1 MKKIL
6 LLTAMVMLAVTS
18 CLKFEEPKSLA
29 PSTVNA
35 PEIVISAVGDS
46 TFTATITP
54 ASGTNFYSF
63 AVLAG
68 EANPKVSASNLLK
81 VKVGSGIAEGLVDVK
96 NEATKTVVVKG
107 LLPNTNYTV
116 YAAATS
122 EQGQATAVATATTQT
137 SDKLAPK
144 LKSFSAGK
152 DGSVSLTFT
161 EAVKVNKEGK
171 AYATYYKVNN
181 PEDATTIDVP
191 AAKITVKGNTATF
204 PVVKDVPGAY
214 VIYTFEKG
222 LFNDAVDS
230 IAPGYNV
237 NSFEVKDGK
246 VTTKGLASRIPTK
259 SFDLTWTEEN
269 EKGDTLVYFSDPSTV
284 VPMFE
289 APGRVLSVLDEE
301 ADWVVKVRHNYNG
314 TEYLYPVSSYGY
326 LNDTT
331 FAFMLDEEPE
341 YTTSLDVIVAEGV
354 MEDEYGNP
362 NNAFERES
370 AYMRLLASTGI
381 EGEYAYTYNGVK
393 YSISFEKVD
402 DENVLVYAIDPE
414 LAAVGAYL
422 LGQPAYGPV
431 KGKYDSEEG
440 TVTISFGQEYN
451 TLDLS
456 PIIPSL
462 PDPIDFFLLTFDEE
476 GYLTDKG
483 SIVFDVLENG
493 CLECTAL
500 YVIANPDLG
509 YLTDPIE
516 FEDQL
521 FIKMSNTF
529 EAPTASA
536 AKASHVVKSNYVE
549 FRKF

>member
-6 LLTAMVMLAVTS
+6 LLAAMVMLAVTS

-96 NEATKTVVVKG
+96 NEATKTVVIKG
-107 LLPNTNYTV
+107 LNPNTDYTV

-122 EQGQATAVATATTQT
+122 EQGQQTSVTTATTHT
-137 SDKLAPK
+137 SDKVAPK

-171 AYATYYKVNN
+171 AYATYYKINN

-204 PVVKDVPGAY
+204 PVVKNVPGAY

-222 LFNDAVDS
+222 LFKDAVDS

-237 NSFEVKDGK
+237 NSFEVKSGK
-246 VTTKGLASRIPTK
+246 VTTKGLASRIPTET
-259 SFDLTWTEEN
+259 FDLTWTSEN

-289 APGRVLSVLDEE
+289 TPGRVLSVLDKD

-314 TEYLYPVSSYGY
+314 TEYLYPVSTYGY

-331 FAFMLDEEPE
+331 FAFMLDETPE
-341 YTTSLDVIVAEGV
+341 FTTDIDILIAEGV
-354 MEDEYGNP
+354 MEDEYGNT
-362 NNAFERES
+362 NNAFERNTAYNRFLES
-370 AYMRLLASTGI
+370 DGL
-381 EGEYAYTYNGVK
+381 EG
-393 YSISFEKVD
+393 
-402 DENVLVYAIDPE
+402 VYAAKVVDYWGDSYSWQILVEEVDETTFNVYGMAPYCYLKYGMVGPVAATWDEEKGTLALPYGPYEVFQSIQFLFLGYTENGLTNKGNCVLELQDNGWLESQDPY
-414 LAAVGAYL
+414 AVGYISGGQVELFDFIDSSVTFIKVSNTLPTSTSAKAAKSVPAYL
-422 LGQPAYGPV
+422 KARG
-431 KGKYDSEEG
+431 E
-440 TVTISFGQEYN
+440 F
-451 TLDLS
+451 
-456 PIIPSL
+456 
-462 PDPIDFFLLTFDEE
+462 
-476 GYLTDKG
+476 
-483 SIVFDVLENG
+483 
-493 CLECTAL
+493 AL
-500 YVIANPDLG
+500 
-509 YLTDPIE
+509 
-516 FEDQL
+516 
-521 FIKMSNTF
+521 
-529 EAPTASA
+529 
-536 AKASHVVKSNYVE
+536 
-549 FRKF
+549 

>member
-68 EANPKVSASNLLK
+68 EVNPKVSASNLLT

-107 LLPNTNYTV
+107 LMPNTNYTV

-122 EQGQATAVATATTQT
+122 EQGQATAVVTATTQT

-152 DGSVSLTFT
+152 DGSVSITFS
-161 EAVKVNKEGK
+161 EAVKVNKDGK
-171 AYATYYKVNN
+171 AFATYYKVNN

-204 PVVKDVPGAY
+204 PVVKNVPGAY

-222 LFNDAVDS
+222 LFKDAVDS
-230 IAPGYNV
+230 IAAGYSV
-237 NSFEVKDGK
+237 NSFDVKDGK

-314 TEYLYPVSSYGY
+314 TEYLYPVSNYGY

-331 FAFMLDEEPE
+331 FAFMFDEEPE
-341 YTTSLDVIVAEGV
+341 YTTGLDILVAEGV
-354 MEDEYGNP
+354 MEDEYGNT

-381 EGEYAYTYNGVK
+381 EGEYAYTYNGDK
-393 YSISFEKVD
+393 YSIYFEKVD
-402 DENVLVYAIDPE
+402 DENVLVYAMDPV
-414 LAAVGAYL
+414 LASIGAL

-456 PIIPSL
+456 PLIPSL
-462 PDPIDFFLLTFDEE
+462 TDPIDFFLLTFDEE

-483 SIVFDVLENG
+483 SVVFDVLENG

-500 YVIANPDLG
+500 YSIANPDLG

-549 FRKF
+549 LRKF

>member
-46 TFTATITP
+46 TLTATITP

-81 VKVGSGIAEGLVDVK
+81 VKVGSDIAEGLVDVK

-107 LLPNTNYTV
+107 LMPNTNYTV

-122 EQGQATAVATATTQT
+122 EQGQATAVTTATTQT

-152 DGSVSLTFT
+152 DGSVSITFS
-161 EAVKVNKEGK
+161 EAVKVNKDGK
-171 AYATYYKVNN
+171 AFATYYKVNN

-204 PVVKDVPGAY
+204 PVVKNVPGAY

-222 LFNDAVDS
+222 LFKDAVDS
-230 IAPGYNV
+230 IAAGYSV
-237 NSFEVKDGK
+237 NSFDVKDGK

-314 TEYLYPVSSYGY
+314 TEYLYPVSNYGY

-331 FAFMLDEEPE
+331 FAFKLDVEPE
-341 YTTSLDVIVAEGV
+341 YTTGLDILVAEGV
-354 MEDEYGNP
+354 MEDEYGNT

-370 AYMRLLASTGI
+370 AYMRLLESTGI
-381 EGEYAYTYNGVK
+381 EGVYSYNFKGAQLDL
-393 YSISFEKVD
+393 SIKKGEGGAL
-402 DENVLVYAIDPE
+402 LVYGLDP
-414 LAAVGAYL
+414 YC
-422 LGQPAYGPV
+422 QAYGLGFGPLE
-431 KGKYDSEEG
+431 GKYDSKKGQITIPLGQKYVSYAGLDFVVAGLNEAGDDVTLEG
-440 TVTISFGQEYN
+440 NLVI
-451 TLDLS
+451 
-456 PIIPSL
+456 
-462 PDPIDFFLLTFDEE
+462 
-476 GYLTDKG
+476 
-483 SIVFDVLENG
+483 DVLKNG
-493 CLECTAL
+493 CLEASLAFILLTE
-500 YVIANPDLG
+500 DLEIPLFG
-509 YLTDPIE
+509 E
-516 FEDQL
+516 FVEFDETL
-521 FIKMSNTF
+521 FIKMNNNFVDPTP
-529 EAPTASA
+529 APEA
-536 AKASHVVKSNYVE
+536 AKLTNYVE
-549 FRKF
+549 LKKF